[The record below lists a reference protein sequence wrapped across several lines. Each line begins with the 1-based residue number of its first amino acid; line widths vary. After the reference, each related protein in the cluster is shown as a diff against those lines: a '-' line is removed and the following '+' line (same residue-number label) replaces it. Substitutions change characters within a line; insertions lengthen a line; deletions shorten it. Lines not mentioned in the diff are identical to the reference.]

1 MCRAVKKGS
10 RTDDHLLIIRFLIE
24 KYVTGGKGKLFA
36 CFFDIKKAFD
46 MVPRNLLFYTRLKEY
61 KIGGN
66 FLRILQEIYSK
77 NEVFVKIADGLC
89 QPFYSTVGV
98 LQGEVNSPLLF
109 NIFVNKI
116 SHIFDQ
122 SCDPVRINETDQNC
136 LLWSDDLF
144 VVSQSAN
151 GLQNSINKVSDFY
164 ASLGLKLNIK
174 KTKIMIFNVSG
185 KLLTGYKFTLAG
197 SELEVTDCYQYL
209 GIKIRPSGSFTFAAE
224 ELCAKARKA
233 WYSISSII

>member
-1 MCRAVKKGS
+1 M
-10 RTDDHLLIIRFLIE
+10 
-24 KYVTGGKGKLFA
+24 
-36 CFFDIKKAFD
+36 
-46 MVPRNLLFYTRLKEY
+46 
-61 KIGGN
+61 
-66 FLRILQEIYSK
+66 
-77 NEVFVKIADGLC
+77 
-89 QPFYSTVGV
+89 
-98 LQGEVNSPLLF
+98 
-109 NIFVNKI
+109 
-116 SHIFDQ
+116 
-122 SCDPVRINETDQNC
+122 
-136 LLWSDDLF
+136 
-144 VVSQSAN
+144 VSQSAN

-233 WYSISSII
+233 WYSISSIIYKDKRMPIARAFQLFDTFVSPLLCMAVKCGSPAFYQRNA